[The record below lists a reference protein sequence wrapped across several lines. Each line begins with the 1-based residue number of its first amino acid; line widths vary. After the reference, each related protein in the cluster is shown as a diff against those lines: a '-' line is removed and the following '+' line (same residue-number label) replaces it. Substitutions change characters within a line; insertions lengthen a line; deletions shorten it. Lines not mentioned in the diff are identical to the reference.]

1 MNNYNYNYN
10 YFIINNLT
18 KDKIYHLTINN
29 DLRFINFIGKNFY
42 KTLLKF
48 IDFGY
53 IIKIYDWDSFF
64 LKNEFSIS
72 NKLKIISNFNYYLS
86 YFEYEDDFLY
96 YFDNILNKNYP
107 INNSIIF
114 MINYHKYNI
123 SFIDNYSDIYNI
135 YTQFIYALYTA
146 FYKFNIYFDNF
157 NIDLIFI
164 IKNNY
169 KKKLKYYNKNN
180 IIYLNNCNYKII
192 ISDYSYFNNNNN
204 INFDIDNNI
213 FNNIK
218 ILKHFNKFF
227 NLSYNDFLYIKNKY
241 FL

>member
-146 FYKFNIYFDNF
+146 FYKFNIFFDNF

-169 KKKLKYYNKNN
+169 KKKLKYYKKNN